1 MNAMMVVA
9 AVSLMTA
16 MACLDGP
23 RIAALRGAGPP
34 SAAEVDPPITAGQ
47 AQGLRGWWAAHI
59 TAGRLRVGLLAAA
72 VVWLLLGQRVTGLV
86 AGAAA
91 MPASMVLLGWAE
103 AEPQRRRCRLL
114 VAQLPGCLDLLSAAL
129 DAGVPLRAAVRQVAA
144 LAPEPSA
151 GLLRGV
157 LGHLEIGRSDAQAW
171 STLRAHP
178 VWGPTARDLARC
190 ADSGAAISQV
200 LSVHAAEARAR
211 RRAPRETSA
220 RTTGVRSV
228 LPLVCCFLPA
238 FVLVGVVPI
247 VAATLG
253 SLTQGR

>member
-103 AEPQRRRCRLL
+103 AD
-114 VAQLPGCLDLLSAAL
+114 GAAL
-129 DAGVPLRAAVRQVAA
+129 RLTEAGTVVFEKAARLQTELQRERMRGITEDEYVTAITVLQRTIENVGGRAW
-144 LAPEPSA
+144 
-151 GLLRGV
+151 
-157 LGHLEIGRSDAQAW
+157 HW
-171 STLRAHP
+171 
-178 VWGPTARDLARC
+178 
-190 ADSGAAISQV
+190 
-200 LSVHAAEARAR
+200 
-211 RRAPRETSA
+211 
-220 RTTGVRSV
+220 
-228 LPLVCCFLPA
+228 
-238 FVLVGVVPI
+238 
-247 VAATLG
+247 
-253 SLTQGR
+253 

>member
-1 MNAMMVVA
+1 MSAMAVVA
-9 AVSLMTA
+9 AVSLSA
-16 MACLDGP
+16 ALACLGGP
-23 RIAALRGAGPP
+23 RTGALRDAGSL
-34 SAAEVDPPITAGQ
+34 SAAGVAPSPSPGKALGLGGWLADHVTAS
-47 AQGLRGWWAAHI
+47 
-59 TAGRLRVGLLAAA
+59 RLRVGVLAGV
-72 VVWLLLGQRVTGLV
+72 VVWLLLGQRVMGLV
-86 AGAAA
+86 AGVAAV
-91 MPASMVLLGWAE
+91 PLSMVLISWAE
-103 AEPQRRRCRLL
+103 AEPERRRCRLW

-129 DAGVPLRAAVRQVAA
+129 DAGVPLRAAVRQVAV
-144 LAPEPSA
+144 LTPEPSA
-151 GLLRGV
+151 DLLRGV

-190 ADSGAAISQV
+190 ADSGAAISEV
-200 LSVHAAEARAR
+200 LAVHATEARAR
-211 RRAPRETSA
+211 RRAQREAVA

-253 SLTQGR
+253 ALTQGR

>member
-144 LAPEPSA
+144 LGSGDRTIGRA
-151 GLLRGV
+151 GLV
-157 LGHLEIGRSDAQAW
+157 HVACPPCLG
-171 STLRAHP
+171 
-178 VWGPTARDLARC
+178 
-190 ADSGAAISQV
+190 ADCS
-200 LSVHAAEARAR
+200 
-211 RRAPRETSA
+211 
-220 RTTGVRSV
+220 
-228 LPLVCCFLPA
+228 
-238 FVLVGVVPI
+238 
-247 VAATLG
+247 
-253 SLTQGR
+253 

>member
-1 MNAMMVVA
+1 MNAMVVVA

-34 SAAEVDPPITAGQ
+34 SAAGVDPPIAAGQ
-47 AQGLRGWWAAHI
+47 AQGLRGWLAAHI
-59 TAGRLRVGLLAAA
+59 TTGRLRVGLLAAA

-144 LAPEPSA
+144 LYGVRP
-151 GLLRGV
+151 GV
-157 LGHLEIGRSDAQAW
+157 LG
-171 STLRAHP
+171 TLSLLRR
-178 VWGPTARDLARC
+178 TAVSATMV
-190 ADSGAAISQV
+190 GAMK
-200 LSVHAAEARAR
+200 
-211 RRAPRETSA
+211 
-220 RTTGVRSV
+220 
-228 LPLVCCFLPA
+228 
-238 FVLVGVVPI
+238 
-247 VAATLG
+247 
-253 SLTQGR
+253 